1 MTKTYTY
8 LTTLSAI
15 TTDIGGNI
23 MIELYNDNNIKVYVD
38 DERYILGNVSNLRSL
53 KITTPPADSNYLYI
67 LLDKP
72 FITSCTITIKGNTV
86 TINGTSN
93 SPKVAI
99 QVDVSNY
106 NVTLKGNLTIRVH
119 NGENKGPSVYT
130 LYDETYVF
138 QITDMQRINNKVDF
152 ILKDKSTIQTDGF
165 ESYITAY
172 LYDSS
177 VFRLYRG
184 KAKIY
189 AYDNSK
195 VEANFLVTKLEAD
208 AYDNAKVEAKEGV
221 DVTINDESKLT
232 IVL

>member
-1 MTKTYTY
+1 
-8 LTTLSAI
+8 
-15 TTDIGGNI
+15 
-23 MIELYNDNNIKVYVD
+23 MIELYNEDNIKVYVD
-38 DERYILGNVSNLRSL
+38 SDEYKKALISYDTVL
-53 KITTPPADSNYLYI
+53 KITNLTSLEIYLFKRDI
-67 LLDKP
+67 NN
-72 FITSCTITIKGNTV
+72 CTVTIKGNTV

-119 NGENKGPSVYT
+119 NKENKGPSIYT

-138 QITDMQRINNKVDF
+138 QITDMQRINDKVDF
-152 ILKDKSTIQTDGF
+152 ILKDKSIIQTDGF
-165 ESYITAY
+165 TQSITAY

-177 VFRLYRG
+177 IFRLYRG
-184 KAKIY
+184 EAKIY

-208 AYDNAKVEAKEGV
+208 AYDNAKVEVSEGV

-232 IVL
+232 RVY

>member
-1 MTKTYTY
+1 
-8 LTTLSAI
+8 
-15 TTDIGGNI
+15 
-23 MIELYNDNNIKVYVD
+23 MIELYNEDNIKVYVD
-38 DERYILGNVSNLRSL
+38 SDEYKKALISYDTVL
-53 KITTPPADSNYLYI
+53 KITNLTSLEIYLFKRDI
-67 LLDKP
+67 NN
-72 FITSCTITIKGNTV
+72 CTVTIKGNTV
-86 TINGTSN
+86 TINGITN

-119 NGENKGPSVYT
+119 NKENKGPSVYT
-130 LYDETYVF
+130 LYGETYVF

-152 ILKDKSTIQTDGF
+152 ILKDKSIIQTDGF
-165 ESYITAY
+165 AQSITAY

-208 AYDNAKVEAKEGV
+208 AYDNAKVEVSEGV

-232 IVL
+232 RVY

>member
-1 MTKTYTY
+1 
-8 LTTLSAI
+8 
-15 TTDIGGNI
+15 
-23 MIELYNDNNIKVYVD
+23 MIELYNEDNIKVYVD
-38 DERYILGNVSNLRSL
+38 SDEYKKALISYDTVLNITNFTSL
-53 KITTPPADSNYLYI
+53 EIYLFKRDI
-67 LLDKP
+67 NN
-72 FITSCTITIKGNTV
+72 CTVTIKGNTV

-106 NVTLKGNLTIRVH
+106 NVTLKGNLHIRVH
-119 NGENKGPSVYT
+119 NRENKGPSVYT

-138 QITDMQRINNKVDF
+138 QITDMQRINDKVDF
-152 ILKDKSTIQTDGF
+152 ILKDKSIIHTDGF
-165 ESYITAY
+165 FTQSMTVY

-177 VFRLYRG
+177 VCKLYRG
-184 KAKIY
+184 EAKIY

-195 VEANFLVTKLEAD
+195 VEANWLVTKLEAD
-208 AYDNAKVEAKEGV
+208 VYDNAKVEVFEGV